1 MTQRLVWTTH
11 ATSGPPLHPPTGLIL
26 PERHIDHSFS
36 LSSLCSLFI
45 CPPRALTQLATLYLP
60 RFPSCWKASWCS
72 ALLNQQHIKVKSAG
86 KKKKRFPAK
95 VQLPHHVL
103 LSPLKRDRLHS
114 RCQKGGSRDS
124 KIVIINI
131 SVVWLD
137 LAHVCMDR
145 DWSSWALWW
154 SKRIQGHFVAQSL
167 LIFDISCLG
176 LSPFKQSLIQ
186 SCRSASFARPTIT
199 FKVDKSWRRRQ
210 NLWTGLSSNS
220 RQHFCICFYGCRP
233 AFDREKIQK

>member
-1 MTQRLVWTTH
+1 M
-11 ATSGPPLHPPTGLIL
+11 
-26 PERHIDHSFS
+26 
-36 LSSLCSLFI
+36 
-45 CPPRALTQLATLYLP
+45 
-60 RFPSCWKASWCS
+60 
-72 ALLNQQHIKVKSAG
+72 
-86 KKKKRFPAK
+86 
-95 VQLPHHVL
+95 L
-103 LSPLKRDRLHS
+103 LSPLKGDRLHS
-114 RCQKGGSRDS
+114 RLQKGGSRDS

-137 LAHVCMDR
+137 LDHVCMDR

-186 SCRSASFARPTIT
+186 SCRSASSARPTIT

-220 RQHFCICFYGCRP
+220 RQHFCICFHGCRP
-233 AFDREKIQK
+233 AFDRENSQNSHLSRKKNTILNEFTLTNPNQLTLTVPWRKVYKCPVVPSSGSTMWVNIKYERFGKMLPTAEVKEEKQLQCSQPC